1 MFGSSRLL
9 SQGWPRSYQNCP
21 AAGKDVRLYL
31 MKGFLKLIPALREE
45 DKDSAKPEDS
55 LLRLCPL
62 RSDEDLSGKI
72 ECSVWPGKTL
82 SRKRKLTMS

>member
-1 MFGSSRLL
+1 MDLPGSSLKAGQDLTR
-9 SQGWPRSYQNCP
+9 NCP

-31 MKGFLKLIPALREE
+31 TKGFLKLIPALGEE

-62 RSDEDLSGKI
+62 RSDEDLSCKI